1 MSLKKHISLIVLLTL
16 SSQSFFNKATA
27 KVLPLI
33 EFSDGTPMNIEDLVK
48 KYPDGTFT
56 DTFKAYRDDI
66 VLKWRPYFAKD
77 TKSDKEGFYKVSH
90 LFKKAR
96 YVDGSVG
103 LEEFIVLVSYP
114 TARAQILNA
123 IEFTQK
129 LLSVE
134 NNELVTIQVSRTYK
148 NNAVVDERISLETN
162 KENKKYSFKKENQDA
177 NDVVTENIKDKDGK
191 TLKVITY
198 KGLPIDLIN

>member
-1 MSLKKHISLIVLLTL
+1 MSFKKHISLLALSTLT
-16 SSQSFFNKATA
+16 SSFLFSEAEA
-27 KVLPLI
+27 KVIPLT
-33 EFSDGTPMNIEDLVK
+33 EYSDNTPVNIEDLEK
-48 KYPDGTFT
+48 KQPDGTIT
-56 DTFKAYRDDI
+56 NTYKVYRDDI

-77 TKSDKEGFYKVSH
+77 TKSEKEGFYKVSH

-96 YVDGSVG
+96 YADASVG
-103 LEEFIVLVSYP
+103 SEEFIALASYL

-129 LLSVE
+129 LLGVE
-134 NNELVTIQVSRTYK
+134 NNDLLTILVSRTYK
-148 NNAVVDERISLETN
+148 NNAVIDERITLETS
-162 KENKKYSFKKENQDA
+162 KENKKYSFKKEIQDA